1 MQLIQCEQG
10 SQEWFAARVG
20 VITASEFVTAR
31 DKLKSGKMSQKAED
45 YAFKKAF
52 ERISGEVQEDTYQT
66 FAMKRGQEQEVFA
79 RAIYAEKHNVEVVES
94 GIAISS
100 CTYFGYSTDG
110 FVGADGAIEV
120 KSPISPK
127 SILPVLSGDLS
138 AYMDQ
143 CQGGLWITEREWID
157 FIMYLPQLKSI
168 KKDMYIQRVYRD
180 EAYIKSLKSDLDQFN
195 DYIWSL
201 INQLAA

>member
-1 MQLIQCEQG
+1 MNLIQCEQG
-10 SQEWFAARVG
+10 SPEWFAARLG

-31 DKLKSGKMSQKAED
+31 DVLKSGDMSQKAKD
-45 YAFKKAF
+45 YGFKKAF

-66 FAMKRGQEQEVFA
+66 FAMKRGKEQEVFA
-79 RAIYAEKHNVEVVES
+79 RDIYAERHDVEVIES
-94 GIAISS
+94 GIAISD
-100 CTYFGYSTDG
+100 CGYFGYSTDG
-110 FVGADGAIEV
+110 FVGTDGAIEV

-157 FIMYLPQLKSI
+157 FITYLPQLKSI
-168 KKDMYIQRVYRD
+168 KKDMNVTRVYRD
-180 EAYIKSLKSDLDQFN
+180 EAYISTLKSDLDQFN

>member
-1 MQLIQCEQG
+1 M
-10 SQEWFAARVG
+10 
-20 VITASEFVTAR
+20 
-31 DKLKSGKMSQKAED
+31 
-45 YAFKKAF
+45 
-52 ERISGEVQEDTYQT
+52 QEDTYQT

>member
-1 MQLIQCEQG
+1 MAEQRTE
-10 SQEWFAARVG
+10 EWKGDRLG
-20 VITASEFVTAR
+20 VITGTKAHELLSSKTTRLTLMARMLSEFATANT
-31 DKLKSGKMSQKAED
+31 KE
-45 YAFKKAF
+45 
-52 ERISGEVQEDTYQT
+52 IPQT

-79 RAIYAEKHNVEVVES
+79 RQIYEEKHDVEVVES
-94 GIAISS
+94 GIAISN

-110 FVGADGAIEV
+110 FVGTDGAVEI
-120 KSPISPK
+120 KSLVSPK
-127 SILPVLSGDLS
+127 TILPVLSGDLS
-138 AYMDQ
+138 DYMDQ

-180 EAYIKSLKSDLDQFN
+180 EAYIKQLKSDLDQFN
-195 DYIWSL
+195 DHIWSI